1 MENYGWI
8 ALLAVWVVFSLVRG
22 GGGG

>member
-8 ALLAVWVVFSLVRG
+8 ALLAVWVIFSLVRG
-22 GGGG
+22 GGG

>member
-8 ALLAVWVVFSLVRG
+8 ALLAVWVIFSLVRG

>member
-1 MENYGWI
+1 MENSGWI
-8 ALLAVWVVFSLVRG
+8 ALIVIWVIFSLVRG

>member
-8 ALLAVWVVFSLVRG
+8 VLIAGWVIFTLVRG

>member
-1 MENYGWI
+1 MDNYGFI
-8 ALLAVWVVFSLVRG
+8 ALIAVWVIFSLVRG

>member
-1 MENYGWI
+1 VENYGWI
-8 ALLAVWVVFSLVRG
+8 VLLAVWVIFSLVRG